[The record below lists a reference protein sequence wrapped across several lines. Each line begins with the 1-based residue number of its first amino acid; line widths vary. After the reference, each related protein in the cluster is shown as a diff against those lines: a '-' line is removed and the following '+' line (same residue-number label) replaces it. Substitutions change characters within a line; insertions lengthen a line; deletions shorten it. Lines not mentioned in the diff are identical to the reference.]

1 MMAKVTEARLNNPKE
16 VRAWCM
22 YDWANSVYSLVITSA
37 IFPVYYKSTM
47 RQNGGDLVRFLGYEL
62 DSSVLY
68 SYALSGSFLIVA
80 LLMPLLSGVADYAG
94 RKKWFMQFFVA
105 LGSTSCMALFF
116 FRGPEDLYWA
126 IGCSMLASIGFSSSL
141 VFYNAFLPEIA
152 TPDQFD
158 RVSARGYSMGYYGSV
173 LLMVVC
179 LAMILNASTFGFS
192 DAGAASRFSFL
203 LTGIW
208 WFGFALIPFS
218 VLRENAVHSFRKNLL
233 LKGYRELAGVW
244 VRIQQLS
251 SLKRFLLAFFL
262 FNMGVQTIMYLATL
276 FGTDV
281 LHLADDKLIG
291 TILVIQLVGAL
302 GAGLFAR
309 VSARQGN
316 KYALVIMICIWILVC
331 LVAYALQTEWQ
342 FYALAFVVG
351 MIMGGI
357 QSLSR
362 ATYAKLI
369 PADTNDH
376 ASFFSFYDVT
386 YNVSIVLGT
395 FSFGLINQI
404 TGNMRNSALGLCIF
418 FVLGLVALLSVED
431 DRLAA
436 RRR

>member
-1 MMAKVTEARLNNPKE
+1 MAFVSAAVNNPRV

-37 IFPVYYKSTM
+37 IFPVYYKSVM
-47 RQNGGDLVRFLGYEL
+47 RQEGTDLVRFLGYTL

-68 SYALSGSFLIVA
+68 SYALSVSFLIVA
-80 LLMPLLSGVADYAG
+80 IMLPLLSGVADYVG
-94 RKKWFMQFFVA
+94 RKKWFMQFFVV
-105 LGSTSCMALFF
+105 LGSGACMALFF
-116 FRGPEDLYWA
+116 FRGPDDLAWA
-126 IGCSMLASIGFSSSL
+126 IGCSMLASIGFSASL

-152 TPDQFD
+152 SPDQFD

-173 LLMVVC
+173 LLMIVC
-179 LAMILNASTFGFS
+179 LAMILNATAFGF
-192 DAGAASRFSFL
+192 ANEGAASRFSFL
-203 LTGIW
+203 LTGLW
-208 WFGFALIPFS
+208 WFGFALIPFVVLKENGTVSQHTS
-218 VLRENAVHSFRKNLL
+218 VLS
-233 LKGYRELAGVW
+233 KGYRELAGVW
-244 VRIQQLS
+244 QRIRHLP
-251 SLKRFLLAFFL
+251 SLKRYLLAFFF

-302 GAGLFAR
+302 GAGMFAR
-309 VSARQGN
+309 LSGRQGN
-316 KYALVIMICIWILVC
+316 KRTLLIMIGIWILVC

-369 PADTNDH
+369 PADTKDH

-386 YNVSIVLGT
+386 YNISIVLGT

-404 TGNMRNSALGLCIF
+404 TGSMRNSALGLGLF
-418 FVLGLVALLSVED
+418 FVVGLFVLLTVKD
-431 DRLAA
+431 NRLSA
-436 RRR
+436 RNG

>member
-1 MMAKVTEARLNNPKE
+1 
-16 VRAWCM
+16 M

-37 IFPVYYKSTM
+37 IFPVYYKSVM
-47 RQNGGDLVRFLGYEL
+47 RQAGGDQVSFLGFSL

-68 SYALSGSFLIVA
+68 SYALSFSFLVVA
-80 LLMPLLSGVADYAG
+80 VMLPLLSGVADYVG
-94 RKKWFMQFFVA
+94 RKKLFMQFFVM
-105 LGSTSCMALFF
+105 LGSSACMGLFF
-116 FRGPEDLYWA
+116 FRGPSDLNWA
-126 IGCSMLASIGFSSSL
+126 ITCSVLASIGFSGSL

-152 TPDQFD
+152 SPDQFD
-158 RVSARGYSMGYYGSV
+158 RISARGFSMGYYGSV
-173 LLMVVC
+173 LLMVLC
-179 LAMILNASTFGFS
+179 LAMILNATAFGFA
-192 DAGAASRFSFL
+192 DEGAASRFSFL
-203 LTGIW
+203 LTGVW
-208 WFGFALIPFS
+208 WFGFALIPFL
-218 VLRENAVHSFRKNLL
+218 VLKENGSPTEKKDVL
-233 LKGYRELAGVW
+233 LKGYHELLGVW
-244 VRIQQLS
+244 KRIRQLP
-251 SLKRFLLAFFL
+251 SLKRYLLSFFF

-309 VSARQGN
+309 VSGKLGN
-316 KYALVIMICIWILVC
+316 KLALVIMIGIWILVC
-331 LVAYALQTEWQ
+331 VVAYALQTEWQ

-369 PADTNDH
+369 PADTQDH

-404 TGNMRNSALGLCIF
+404 TGTMRNSALGLGVF
-418 FVLGLVALLSVED
+418 FVLGLVALLTVTDS
-431 DRLAA
+431 RLAA

>member
-1 MMAKVTEARLNNPKE
+1 MALVSVAVNNPKV

-37 IFPVYYKSTM
+37 IFPVYYKSVM
-47 RQNGGDLVRFLGYEL
+47 RQGGSDSVNFLSYTL

-68 SYALSGSFLIVA
+68 SYALSFSFLMVA
-80 LLMPLLSGVADYAG
+80 LMLPLLSGVADYVG
-94 RKKWFMQFFVA
+94 RKKWFMQFFVL
-105 LGSTSCMALFF
+105 LGSSACMGLFF
-116 FRGPEDLYWA
+116 FRDPQDLGWA
-126 IGCSMLASIGFSSSL
+126 IGCSMLASIGFSGSL
-141 VFYNAFLPEIA
+141 VFYNAFLPEIVS
-152 TPDQFD
+152 PDQFD
-158 RVSARGYSMGYYGSV
+158 RVSARGFSMGYYGSV
-173 LLMVVC
+173 LLLVIC
-179 LAMILNASTFGFS
+179 LAMILNATSFGF
-192 DAGAASRFSFL
+192 ANEGAASRFSFL
-203 LTGIW
+203 LTGLW
-208 WFGFALIPFS
+208 WFGFALIPFMI
-218 VLRENAVHSFRKNLL
+218 LTENSSNHVPKNILS
-233 LKGYRELAGVW
+233 KGYHELAGAW
-244 VRIQQLS
+244 QRIGKLP
-251 SLKRFLLAFFL
+251 SLKRYLAAFFF

-309 VSARQGN
+309 ISGRQGN
-316 KYALVIMICIWILVC
+316 KFTLVIMIVIWIMVC

-404 TGNMRNSALGLCIF
+404 TGSMRNSALGLGIF
-418 FVLGLVALLSVED
+418 FLLGLAILLTVND

-436 RRR
+436 RKA

>member
-1 MMAKVTEARLNNPKE
+1 
-16 VRAWCM
+16 M

-37 IFPVYYKSTM
+37 IFPVYYKSAM
-47 RQNGGDLVRFLGYEL
+47 RQGGDDLVQFLGYTL

-80 LLMPLLSGVADYAG
+80 VLLPFLSGVADYAG

-105 LGSTSCMALFF
+105 VGSSACMALFF
-116 FRGPEDLYWA
+116 FRGPGDLNWA
-126 IGCSMLASIGFSSSL
+126 IGCSMLASIGFSGSL

-152 TPDQFD
+152 SPDQFD
-158 RVSARGYSMGYYGSV
+158 RISARGFSMGYYGSV
-173 LLMVVC
+173 LLMVIC
-179 LAMILNASTFGFS
+179 LAMILNAPVFGFA

-203 LTGIW
+203 LTGLW
-208 WFGFALIPFS
+208 WFGFALIPFT
-218 VLRENAVHSFRKNLL
+218 VLPENPAAASGKNVL

-244 VRIQQLS
+244 QRIRQLAS
-251 SLKRFLLAFFL
+251 VKRFLLAFFF

-309 VSARQGN
+309 VSARKGN
-316 KYALVIMICIWILVC
+316 KFTLVVMIGIWIGVC

-369 PADTNDH
+369 PADTRDH

-386 YNVSIVLGT
+386 YNVSIVVGT
-395 FSFGLINQI
+395 FSFGMINHI
-404 TGNMRNSALGLCIF
+404 TGNMRNSALGLGIF
-418 FVLGLVALLSVED
+418 FVLGLVVLLSVED